1 MRLILLDTG
10 NFHYCINRK
19 YEGRRIDYSRLKKE
33 WCEPDDE
40 VIAYG
45 AIPTEEAFT
54 FRDAL
59 RNYGYRV
66 KFRALGKGMKFYN
79 PVIDIVLESVN
90 RSQKVN
96 SIVIGTSN
104 QELIPIVTWLK
115 ARSIVVGIWG
125 CGINFELQKIA
136 DYYREIKEEIFLEPV
151 KADD

>member
-10 NFHYCINRK
+10 NLHYCVSRK
-19 YEGRRIDYSRLKKE
+19 FEGQRIDYNKLIEE
-33 WCEPDDE
+33 WCNSDDE

-66 KFRALGKGMKFYN
+66 KFKELGKGMKFYN
-79 PVIDIVLESVN
+79 PVIDIVLETVN
-90 RSQKVN
+90 RSLKVDE
-96 SIVIGTSN
+96 IIIGTSN
-104 QELIPIVTWLK
+104 QELIPIVMWLK

-125 CGINFELQKIA
+125 CGINFELQKTA
-136 DYYREIKEEIFLEPV
+136 DYYREIKEEMLLEPV
-151 KADD
+151 KTNH